1 MSDTKTNQYLAEA
14 FAQLSK
20 AAARR
25 KIYSRKAAKEG
36 RPEIA
41 RFLRAMSASE
51 AVQAHRLF
59 NSLIG
64 RVDTSDE
71 YQATIFEKEVHDI
84 LENYSKLIDNA
95 TVERPALLHALSQL
109 RAAETRLYSF
119 YSNDDKDVNVNKD
132 GGYFVCKFCGYLSV
146 DCPPEKC
153 PICGASKEAFN
164 KVN

>member
-1 MSDTKTNQYLAEA
+1 MTNTKTNQHLAQA

-51 AVQAHRLF
+51 AVQARRLF

-64 RVDTSDE
+64 KVDTSDE
-71 YQATIFEKEVHDI
+71 YMTTIFENELQGI
-84 LENYSKLIDNA
+84 LENYTELIDNA
-95 TVERPALLHALSQL
+95 RVERPALLHALSQL
-109 RAAETRLYSF
+109 RAAETRLRSF
-119 YSNDDKDVNVNKD
+119 YSQNDKNVIVNE
-132 GGYFVCKFCGYLSV
+132 GAEYFVCKFCGYLSV
-146 DCPPEKC
+146 DSPPEKC
-153 PICGASKEAFN
+153 PICGASMDAFH
-164 KVN
+164 KIA